1 MPFLLRQ
8 TRRPVGRVRP
18 GAGDPPRPAP
28 ASRLRAPQDPA
39 PGVPAS
45 TKTSPQTHPMRLE
58 GPLRIPP
65 GRYGKRH
72 PSRTGSYRQ
81 IGGGGGSRTP
91 VRRLFTPGY
100 YVRFRSFGSRPQGPR
115 PAGFPSDHPGLNF
128 ALPPPGRGNRAI
140 PLGRRPSAYTGNRRL
155 DVRGYLGRVSVA
167 IVVGD
172 YWFPLFTRSA
182 GPRHATREHR
192 RPRRNR
198 FAPVTRRYH
207 LSPEG

>member
-1 MPFLLRQ
+1 MSIPCPGPYRT
-8 TRRPVGRVRP
+8 TRNKKPRFP
-18 GAGDPPRPAP
+18 GAFCT
-28 ASRLRAPQDPA
+28 ASHLVRSL
-39 PGVPAS
+39 
-45 TKTSPQTHPMRLE
+45 
-58 GPLRIPP
+58 
-65 GRYGKRH
+65 
-72 PSRTGSYRQ
+72 

-128 ALPPPGRGNRAI
+128 ALPPPGRGIRAI

>member
-1 MPFLLRQ
+1 MSIDFAGRCRTPKKGKPQFIGVFCTASDLDGLR
-8 TRRPVGRVRP
+8 
-18 GAGDPPRPAP
+18 
-28 ASRLRAPQDPA
+28 
-39 PGVPAS
+39 
-45 TKTSPQTHPMRLE
+45 
-58 GPLRIPP
+58 
-65 GRYGKRH
+65 
-72 PSRTGSYRQ
+72 

-100 YVRFRSFGSRPQGPR
+100 YVRFRSFGSRPRGPR
-115 PAGFPSDHPGLNF
+115 PAGFPSDHPGLIF

-140 PLGRRPSAYTGNRRL
+140 PLGRRPSAYTGNRRS

-198 FAPVTRRYH
+198 FAPVIRRYH
-207 LSPEG
+207 LSKEG